1 MPIDI
6 ANSAIPVLLLYNL
19 DPKWSAHEQAEVLD
33 VTSQAGTALRT
44 EGFPVSLIQVT
55 GNGLDSILSRYDP
68 SEYIVFNWC
77 ENLPGFPHSEWMVA
91 DYLEKRGFVFTGA
104 GSLALA
110 LSLDKPRVKQLLEKA
125 GILTPKW
132 VTCMSAAAA
141 GWSRFPAI
149 VKPSRG
155 HCSEGINRDAVVT
168 TPAGLKE
175 RVRYIVKRFHQPAL
189 VEDFIAGRELHVSLW
204 GNGKL
209 DVLPPA
215 EMEFSSF
222 RDQLDWVCTYEA
234 KFVPGSEQYQK
245 INTILP
251 APLSPAE
258 LRDVEQACQAAFTL
272 AGCRDYARIDVRMQ
286 DGLFYIT
293 DINPNADICPDTTT
307 IAAANYAGY
316 SYGDFLGRLVLLAAG
331 RHPDWADD
339 DAFPA
344 LTAAG
349 EAAAD

>member
-6 ANSAIPVLLLYNL
+6 TNSEIPVLLLYNM

-33 VTSQAGTALRT
+33 VTSQAGDALRT
-44 EGFPVSLIQVT
+44 GGFPVSSIQVT
-55 GNGLDSILSRYDP
+55 NSDLDSVLSKYDP
-68 SEYIVFNWC
+68 SEFIIFNWC
-77 ENLPGFPHSEWMVA
+77 ESLPGLPHSEWMVA
-91 DYLEKRGFVFTGA
+91 DYLEKNGFTFTGA
-104 GSLALA
+104 GSLPLA
-110 LSLDKPRVKQLLEKA
+110 LSLDKPGVKKLLDDA
-125 GILTPKW
+125 GVLTPPW
-132 VTCMSAAAA
+132 VTCTSAAAS
-141 GWSRFPAI
+141 GWARFPAI

-168 TPAGLKE
+168 SPAGLKD
-175 RVRYIVKRFHQPAL
+175 RVRYIVKRFQQPAL

-204 GNGKL
+204 GNGKI
-209 DVLPPA
+209 DILPPA

-251 APLSPAE
+251 ASLSPGE
-258 LRDVEQACQAAFTL
+258 LHDVEQACQAAFTL
-272 AGCRDYARIDVRMQ
+272 AGCRDYARIDVRMK

-316 SYGDFLGRLVLLAAG
+316 TYSDFLGRLVLLAAG
-331 RHPDWADD
+331 RHPRW
-339 DAFPA
+339 
-344 LTAAG
+344 AAG
-349 EAAAD
+349 YALSTLTGFGDIVTD